1 MDETKIRRLLNE
13 VVTLSEPAFCELY
26 REFSRRVFSYAFNQ
40 LRDSSKAE
48 EVVID
53 TMHDVWRN
61 AASFRGDSL
70 FSTWLIGIARN
81 HVLMAFRSRQRR
93 EKPDLTDDLDD
104 FVETLED
111 NQLSAFDVV
120 ANNET
125 SLQIMHCLSTLNPNQ
140 RESIHLVFYEGWSL
154 SEVAAHTRTPEGT
167 VKTRLHHA
175 RKKLGT
181 CLSGFQDGVVKV
193 LRKNSDK

>member
-1 MDETKIRRLLNE
+1 MDEFKIKRLLIDIAAA
-13 VVTLSEPAFCELY
+13 SEPAFCELY
-26 REFSRRVFSYAFNQ
+26 REFSRRVFAYAFNQ
-40 LRDSSKAE
+40 LRDSGKAE

-61 AASFRGDSL
+61 AATFRGDSL

-81 HVLMAFRSRQRR
+81 HVLMAFRTQDRR
-93 EKPDLTDDLDD
+93 EKPDLSDNVDD
-104 FVETLED
+104 FAETLED
-111 NQLSAFDVV
+111 KQLSAFDVMV
-120 ANNET
+120 NNET
-125 SLQIMHCLSTLNPNQ
+125 SLQVMHCLNTLNPNQ

-175 RKKLGT
+175 RKKLGE

-193 LRKNSDK
+193 FRKDAKK

>member
-1 MDETKIRRLLNE
+1 MDEIRVKQLLTEIARAN
-13 VVTLSEPAFCELY
+13 EPAFCELY
-26 REFSRRVFSYAFNQ
+26 REFSRRVYAYALNQ
-40 LRDSSKAE
+40 LRDSSRAE

-61 AASFRGDSL
+61 AASFRGESL

-81 HVLMAFRSRQRR
+81 HVLMAFRTRDRR
-93 EKPDLTDDLDD
+93 EKPDLTDDIDD
-104 FVETLED
+104 FSETLED
-111 NQLSAFDVV
+111 KQLSTFDVIS
-120 ANNET
+120 NNET
-125 SLQIMHCLSTLNPNQ
+125 SLQIMHCLNTLNPNQ

-154 SEVAAHTRTPEGT
+154 SEVATHTRTPEGT

-175 RKKLGT
+175 RKKLGD

-193 LRKNSDK
+193 FRKDANK

>member
-1 MDETKIRRLLNE
+1 MDEIKVKKLLSEIATAN
-13 VVTLSEPAFCELY
+13 EPAFCELY
-26 REFSRRVFSYAFNQ
+26 REFSRRVFAYAFNQ

-61 AASFRGDSL
+61 AAHFRGESL

-81 HVLMAFRSRQRR
+81 HVLMAFRNRDRR
-93 EKPDLTDDLDD
+93 EKPDLTDDIDD
-104 FVETLED
+104 FSETLED
-111 NQLSAFDVV
+111 KQLSTFDVIS
-120 ANNET
+120 NNET
-125 SLQIMHCLSTLNPNQ
+125 SLQIMHCLSALNPNQ

-154 SEVAAHTRTPEGT
+154 SEVAAHTHTPEGT

-175 RKKLGT
+175 RKKLGD

-193 LRKNSDK
+193 FRKDAKK